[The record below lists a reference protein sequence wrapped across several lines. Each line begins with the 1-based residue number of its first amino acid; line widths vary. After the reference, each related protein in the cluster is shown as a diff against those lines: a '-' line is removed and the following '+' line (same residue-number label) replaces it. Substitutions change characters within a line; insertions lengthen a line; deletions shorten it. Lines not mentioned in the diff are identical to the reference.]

1 MSLSAEDVQAISSL
15 LDEKLGRIQATERR
29 RRRFW
34 LWFWIVL
41 CVLSSI
47 ATWILVQRLI
57 DQVQTELA
65 EANAQMQEAKLAYQ
79 AQLRRSATLQ
89 AERQAAEQA
98 SRYQSQQSQAS
109 HEAGLISSLFR
120 MQAEAAALNRELE
133 AKAKVNPEM
142 RTEQD
147 AIAQLDESLRDLE
160 RAEAVA
166 NSASA
171 ILMRILLRNTD
182 PAHNTQTENL
192 LGSEAEGANP
202 PSKP

>member
-1 MSLSAEDVQAISSL
+1 M
-15 LDEKLGRIQATERR
+15 
-29 RRRFW
+29 
-34 LWFWIVL
+34 
-41 CVLSSI
+41 
-47 ATWILVQRLI
+47 
-57 DQVQTELA
+57 
-65 EANAQMQEAKLAYQ
+65 AKLAYQ

-109 HEAGLISSLFR
+109 HEAGWISSLFR